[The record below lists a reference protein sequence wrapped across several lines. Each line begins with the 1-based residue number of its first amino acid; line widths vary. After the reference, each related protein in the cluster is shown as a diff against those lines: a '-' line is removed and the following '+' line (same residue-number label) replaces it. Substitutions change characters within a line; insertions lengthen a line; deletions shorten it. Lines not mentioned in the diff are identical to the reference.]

1 MASPYSKKNPYSG
14 LLQIPEEI
22 ALDPELFNQ
31 FTAQMGIRVLVEK
44 TVVCPNYMGN
54 IKQNL
59 HDPNCTL
66 CDNGFISFASFECY
80 AIFQQNALQKMYLE
94 RGEFSMGQAII
105 TVPSVDESGND
116 IVIGLYDRITL
127 LDQSERFYESKN
139 KSASEVDLLRYNA
152 TAIEF
157 ITTASR
163 GIATPFVE
171 NADYE
176 LDCNSNIHW
185 LEGGDRPMF
194 NPETGLGEV
203 FVVSYVFKPVYRVL
217 QMLHEGRY
225 SSRAVQAGKEMTRFP
240 QTLMVRKDYYISK
253 DDINGVRFKEPVTDQ
268 KDVGDTDEPDSGT
281 F

>member
-1 MASPYSKKNPYSG
+1 MAQPYTSKNPYSG
-14 LLQIPEEI
+14 ILEIPKEI

-31 FTAQMGIRVLVEK
+31 FVAQMGIRVLVEK
-44 TVVCPNYMGN
+44 AVVCPNYSGN

-59 HDPNCTL
+59 HDPNCTI
-66 CDNGFISFASFECY
+66 CDNGFISYDSFQCW

-105 TVPSVDESGND
+105 CIPSVNESGDD
-116 IVIGLYDRITL
+116 IVVGLYDRITL
-127 LDQSERFYESKN
+127 LDQTERFYESKN
-139 KSASEVDLLRYNA
+139 KSASEVDLLRYDA
-152 TAIEF
+152 VAIEF

-163 GIATPFVE
+163 GITTPFQ
-171 NADYE
+171 NGTDYE

-185 LEGGDRPMF
+185 IEGGDRPQF

-203 FVVSYVFKPVYRVL
+203 FVVSYLFAPVYRVL

-225 SSRAVQAGKEMTRFP
+225 SSRVVSAGKTMTRFP

-253 DDINGVRFKEPVTDQ
+253 EDINGVRFKEPVLDQ
-268 KDVGDTDEPDSGT
+268 KDAGDPDEPDSGA